1 MRKLDISKKSN
12 VRCEHCKYYEMYDKS
27 KSKSSSSLGKCK
39 LKDKEYK
46 YWHSCHRFIWKDKYI
61 GVRELKD
68 SNGIYL
74 CRRCKRPL
82 TDTDSIARGFGK
94 ECYDKHIREIIR
106 QKRRLF

>member
-12 VRCEHCKYYEMYDKS
+12 TRCEHCKHYNMYDKS
-27 KSKSSSSLGKCK
+27 KSKHSSPLGLCI
-39 LKDKEYK
+39 LKNKEYK
-46 YWHSCHRFIWKDKYI
+46 YWHRCSKFIWKDKYI
-61 GVRELKD
+61 GLRELNNID
-68 SNGIYL
+68 GINI

-94 ECYDKHIREIIR
+94 ECYDRHIKEIMR